1 MYIEERSDIEAILP
15 EFDDAVEAEL
25 PLTPVQEELIFKIAH
40 SDDSETIEFQ
50 LYLPERVFSSFDL
63 IQHTWQAVASHNP
76 VLRTQVDLSDNLTS
90 HTKGKQRILKR
101 VSLLQLFRPL
111 LSQKGRFH
119 EAAQLVINTHNQ
131 RLSASVHLHR
141 ALIDNESIYLIRRD
155 FELFYNG
162 LAFDRHPRLEKFFRR
177 TCSRDREAAELFWN
191 ANLEGLVSTP
201 IYGLPSNATAPD
213 VWVTAAISRDTSDQV
228 QNLAARCKVPV
239 RTIFHAAWAS
249 TLAWHTAAA
258 NNYIVFTVTGRD
270 LSIPQNRFVVG
281 NADQFYP
288 LKVAPTQESLI
299 GGWLNAI
306 NNADIEASSFAF
318 IGYDSILA
326 EGFAS
331 IGQTLV
337 TIRSNEE
344 NPTKNVS
351 SRCKPLQSQLNINSS
366 YYIHNKILK
375 S

>member
-1 MYIEERSDIEAILP
+1 MYTAESSDIEAALP
-15 EFDDAVEAEL
+15 ALDDVIEVEL

-40 SDDSETIEFQ
+40 SHYSEIIEFQ
-50 LYLPERVFSSFDL
+50 LYLPQHVFSSFDL

-76 VLRTQVDLSDNLTS
+76 VLRTQVDLSDTLTS
-90 HTKGKQRILKR
+90 PTKGKQRILKR
-101 VSLLQLFRPL
+101 VSLLQLFQPL

-119 EAAQLVINTHNQ
+119 EAAQLVIKTQNQ
-131 RLSASVHLHR
+131 RLEASVHLHR
-141 ALIDNESIYLIRRD
+141 ALIDNESIYFIRRD

-162 LAFDRHPRLEKFFRR
+162 LAFDRHPNPEKFFRR
-177 TCSRDREAAELFWN
+177 TNSRDREAAELFWN
-191 ANLEGLVSTP
+191 VNLEGLISAP

-213 VWVTAAISRDTSDQV
+213 VWITAAMSRDTSDQV
-228 QNLAARCKVPV
+228 QNLAARCNVPV

-249 TLAWHTAAA
+249 TLTWHTAAA
-258 NNYIVFTVTGRD
+258 NNSIVFTVTGRD

-288 LKVAPTQESLI
+288 LKVAPIQGSLMS
-299 GGWLNAI
+299 GWLSDI
-306 NNADIEASSFAF
+306 NTADIEASSFAF

-326 EGFAS
+326 KGFAS
-331 IGQTLV
+331 GGQTLV
-337 TIRSNEE
+337 TIRSKED

-351 SRCKPLQSQLNINSS
+351 FRCNPLQCQLNIDSS
-366 YYIHNKILK
+366 YYMHDRISK

>member
-1 MYIEERSDIEAILP
+1 MNIEESSDIEIALP

-40 SDDSETIEFQ
+40 SHVSETIEFQ
-50 LYLPERVFSSFDL
+50 LYLPDRVFSSFDL

-76 VLRTQVDLSDNLTS
+76 VLRTQVNLSDTPTN
-90 HTKGKQRILKR
+90 GKQRILKR

-111 LSQKGRFH
+111 LSQQGGFH
-119 EAAQLVINTHNQ
+119 EAAQLVIKTYNQ

-162 LAFDRHPRLEKFFRR
+162 LAFDRHPRPEKFFRR

-191 ANLEGLVSTP
+191 VKLEGLASTP

-213 VWVTAAISRDTSDQV
+213 VWVTTAMIRDTSDQV

-288 LKVAPTQESLI
+288 LKVAPTQETLI
-299 GGWLNAI
+299 SGWLNAI
-306 NNADIEASSFAF
+306 NNADIEASGFAF
-318 IGYDSILA
+318 IGYDSILT

-337 TIRSNEE
+337 TIRSHED

-351 SRCKPLQSQLNINSS
+351 FCCNPLQSQLNTDSS
-366 YYIHNKILK
+366 YYMHNKISK

>member
-1 MYIEERSDIEAILP
+1 MYMEESANIEAALP
-15 EFDDAVEAEL
+15 EFDDAVEAEV

-40 SDDSETIEFQ
+40 SHDSETIEFQ
-50 LYLPERVFSSFDL
+50 LYIPDRVFSSFDL
-63 IQHTWQAVASHNP
+63 IQHTWQAIASHNP
-76 VLRTQVDLSDNLTS
+76 ILRTQVHLSGTLTS
-90 HTKGKQRILKR
+90 SIKGKQRILKR

-111 LSQKGRFH
+111 LSQKKGFH
-119 EAAQLVINTHNQ
+119 EAAQLVIKTHNQ

-141 ALIDNESIYLIRRD
+141 ALIDNESICLIRRD
-155 FELFYNG
+155 FEHFYNG
-162 LAFDRHPRLEKFFRR
+162 LALDRHPRPEKFFRR
-177 TCSRDREAAELFWN
+177 TCSRDREAAKLFWN
-191 ANLEGLVSTP
+191 VNLEGLVNTP

-213 VWVTAAISRDTSDQV
+213 VWVTAAMSRDTSDQV
-228 QNLAARCKVPV
+228 QNLAAKCKVPV

-249 TLAWHTAAA
+249 TLAWHTAAT

-288 LKVAPTQESLI
+288 LKIASAQESLI
-299 GGWLNAI
+299 SGWLNAI

-331 IGQTLV
+331 IGQTLI
-337 TIRSNEE
+337 TIRSNED
-344 NPTKNVS
+344 NPMQNVS
-351 SRCKPLQSQLNINSS
+351 FRCNPLQSQQKMDSS
-366 YYIHNKILK
+366 YYMHIKISK